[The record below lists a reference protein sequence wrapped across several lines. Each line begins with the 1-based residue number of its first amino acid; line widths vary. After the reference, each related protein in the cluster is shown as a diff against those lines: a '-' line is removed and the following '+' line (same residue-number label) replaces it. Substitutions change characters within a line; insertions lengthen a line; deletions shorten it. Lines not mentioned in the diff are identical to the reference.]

1 MKLDKRLRAIAEL
14 VPQGAVL
21 ADVGS
26 DHAYLPS
33 ALLLD
38 KKIKYAIATD
48 VAAGPCKVAQT
59 TLAMQGLTK
68 SAEVRQG
75 DGLQPLKPNE
85 ADCIV
90 IAGMG
95 GNTIM
100 EILAATP
107 DVAKSAA
114 KLILQPMQ
122 VADRLRQ
129 YLVSNG
135 YAITDEDLVQDEE
148 YLYEIIVARPSEN
161 SVSHYS
167 EAELLLG
174 PVLLAKHHPLL
185 ALQFAKQKGILQRVL
200 DGMEQSAGA
209 VNTEKYVKIKK
220 LLQEV
225 ESLEKC

>member
-1 MKLDKRLRAIAEL
+1 MRAVAEL

-33 ALLLD
+33 ALLLEN
-38 KKIKYAIATD
+38 KIKYAIATD

-68 SAEVRQG
+68 LAEVRQG
-75 DGLQPLKPNE
+75 DGLQPLHPNE

-100 EILAATP
+100 EILAASP
-107 DVAKSAA
+107 AVAKAAA

-122 VADRLRQ
+122 VADKLRK

-135 YAITDEDLVQDEE
+135 YEITDEDLVQDEE

-161 SVSHYS
+161 SVKQYS
-167 EAELLLG
+167 RAELLLG
-174 PVLLAKHHPLL
+174 PVLLAKQHPLL
-185 ALQFAKQKGILQRVL
+185 HLQFAKQKGILQRVL
-200 DGMEQSAGA
+200 SGMEQSAEA
-209 VNTEKYVKIKK
+209 KNTEKYGKIKK

>member
-1 MKLDKRLRAIAEL
+1 MKLDKRLRAVAEF
-14 VPQGAVL
+14 VSQGAVL

-68 SAEVRQG
+68 LAEVRQG
-75 DGLQPLKPNE
+75 DGLQPLHPNE

-100 EILAATP
+100 EIL
-107 DVAKSAA
+107 VASPLVAQSAA

-122 VADRLRQ
+122 VADKLRN

-135 YAITDEDLVQDEE
+135 YEIRDEDLVQDEE
-148 YLYEIIVARPSEN
+148 YLYEIMVARYSKG
-161 SVSHYS
+161 SVKQYS
-167 EAELLLG
+167 AAELLIG

-185 ALQFAKQKGILQRVL
+185 PLQFAKQKKILQRVL
-200 DGMEQSAGA
+200 DGMGQSAEA
-209 VNTEKYVKIKK
+209 KNTEKYAKIKN

-225 ESLEKC
+225 ESLERC

>member
-1 MKLDKRLRAIAEL
+1 MKLDKRLRAVAEL

-68 SAEVRQG
+68 LAEVRQG
-75 DGLQPLKPNE
+75 DGLQPLHPNE

-100 EILAATP
+100 EILAASP
-107 DVAKSAA
+107 AVAKAVA

-122 VADRLRQ
+122 VADKLRQ

-135 YAITDEDLVQDEE
+135 YEITDEDLVQDEE
-148 YLYEIIVARPSEN
+148 YLYEIIVASPSKI
-161 SVSHYS
+161 SVRQYS
-167 EAELLLG
+167 RAELLLG
-174 PVLLAKHHPLL
+174 PLLLAKRHPLL
-185 ALQFAKQKGILQRVL
+185 HLQFAKQKKILQRVL

-209 VNTEKYVKIKK
+209 KNTEKYAKIKN

-225 ESLEKC
+225 EMLERC

>member
-107 DVAKSAA
+107 AVAQSAA

-122 VADRLRQ
+122 VADKLRQ
-129 YLVSNG
+129 YLISNG
-135 YAITDEDLVQDEE
+135 YELLDEELVQDEE
-148 YLYEIIVARPSEN
+148 YLYEIIVARHSSN
-161 SVSHYS
+161 CAKQYSV
-167 EAELLLG
+167 AELLLG
-174 PVLLAKHHPLL
+174 PVLLAKRHSLL
-185 ALQFAKQKGILQRVL
+185 PLQFAKQKGILQRVL
-200 DGMEQSAGA
+200 SGMEQSAEA
-209 VNTEKYVKIKK
+209 KNTDKYAKIKK